1 MIDGPYTYELT
12 RDGHG
17 HSFQVRDKNANRVA
31 ACCNED
37 NARDVAH
44 ALNAL
49 SIPIERLCGH
59 TAGSACAECHR
70 LLVLTANELAE
81 VCDNLLAALRE
92 IGTENAKLAIR
103 EARRRLPAAAE
114 HNRIEGT
121 D

>member
-1 MIDGPYTYELT
+1 MIDGPYTYELR

-17 HSFQVRDKNANRVA
+17 HSFQVRDKNATRVA
-31 ACCNED
+31 ACWSED

-59 TAGSACAECHR
+59 TAGSVCAECHR

-92 IGTENAKLAIR
+92 IGTENAKLAI
-103 EARRRLPAAAE
+103 EKAQKRLTPAAE
-114 HNRIEGT
+114 PDPIEGR
-121 D
+121 

>member
-12 RDGHG
+12 RDEHG
-17 HSFQVRDKNANRVA
+17 HRFQVRDRNDNRVA
-31 ACCNED
+31 ACWNEG

-59 TAGSACAECHR
+59 TAGSVCAECHR
-70 LLVLTANELAE
+70 LLVLTANDLAE
-81 VCDNLLAALRE
+81 VRDNLLAALRE
-92 IGTENAKLAIR
+92 IGTENARLAI
-103 EARRRLPAAAE
+103 EKAKRRLTPAAE
-114 HNRIEGT
+114 PDRIEGP